1 MIWMSWRQS
10 RLTLLIGA
18 LVLAALAAYLITT
31 GLDIRSA
38 RDAYLTQCHATGD
51 CTATLA
57 RLAGDYRTRLLLLAG
72 VLGLVPPLIGMFWG
86 APLIAREL
94 ETGTHRLAW
103 NQSVTR
109 RRWLAVRLLTV
120 LLAAM
125 LVAGAA
131 SALLTWA
138 ASPVDAIAADRFAT
152 VNFGARYLSPVGQA
166 ALASVLGAVTGLF
179 VRRTVPAMALT
190 GLLVI
195 AVLFVMPNAV
205 RPHLMPPEHL
215 TRPMTAEAIDEAH
228 GLGTLGSAP
237 VLRGIS
243 VPDAW
248 VTSTSELLTADG
260 RPLDAHAF
268 DDCLTRAPKTGA
280 RGTFGDSSP
289 CLAAHD
295 LHLDIA
301 YQPNSRFWRFQL
313 LETALYLLLS
323 TSLAAFALWRIRHRT

>member
-1 MIWMSWRQS
+1 MSWRQF
-10 RLTLLIGA
+10 RTPALVGA
-18 LVLAALAAYLITT
+18 LVLAALAAYLIST

-38 RDAYLTQCHATGD
+38 RDGYLAQCHAAGD
-51 CTATLA
+51 CPAALS

-72 VLGLVPPLIGMFWG
+72 VLGLVPALIGMFWC

-109 RRWLAVRLLTV
+109 RRWLLVRLSTV
-120 LLAAM
+120 LLAAV
-125 LVAGAA
+125 LVALAA

-138 ASPVDAIAADRFAT
+138 AAPVDAIAGDRFAT
-152 VNFGARYLSPVGQA
+152 VNFGARYLSPIGQA
-166 ALASVLGAVTGLF
+166 ALAAALGAVTGLF

-195 AVLFVMPNAV
+195 AILFVMPNAV
-205 RPHLMPPEHL
+205 RPHLMPAQHL
-215 TRPMTAEAIDEAH
+215 SRPMTAAAIDEAH

-237 VLRGIS
+237 VVRGIE
-243 VPDAW
+243 VPGAW
-248 VTSTSELLTADG
+248 VTDVSELLTADG
-260 RPLDAHAF
+260 RPLDSRTF
-268 DDCLTRAPKTGA
+268 NDCLMHAPKTGA

-289 CLAAHD
+289 CLASHD

-301 YQPNSRFWRFQL
+301 YQPNSRFWRFQV
-313 LETALYLLLS
+313 LETALYLALSALLC
-323 TSLAAFALWRIRHRT
+323 AFAVWRIRHRT

>member
-1 MIWMSWRQS
+1 MSWRQS
-10 RLTLLIGA
+10 RLSLMVGA
-18 LVLAALAAYLITT
+18 VVLAALAAYLIST
-31 GLDIRSA
+31 GLDIRAA
-38 RDAYLTQCHATGD
+38 RDGYLAQCHATGD
-51 CTATLA
+51 CTATMA

-109 RRWLAVRLLTV
+109 RRWLAVRLSTV
-120 LLAAM
+120 LLATLLFAA
-125 LVAGAA
+125 VAA
-131 SALLTWA
+131 ALLTWA
-138 ASPVDAIAADRFAT
+138 ASPVDAVAGDRFAT
-152 VNFGARYLSPVGQA
+152 VNFGARDLSPIAQA
-166 ALASVLGAVTGLF
+166 AFASVLGAVTGLF

-205 RPHLMPPEHL
+205 RPHLMPPLHL
-215 TRPMTAEAIDEAH
+215 TRPMTASAIDEAH

-237 VLRGIS
+237 VVRGIE

-260 RPLDAHAF
+260 RPLDARAF
-268 DDCLTRAPKTGA
+268 DDCLMRAPKTGA

-289 CLAAHD
+289 CLAAYD

-313 LETALYLLLS
+313 LETALYLSLTALLAFV
-323 TSLAAFALWRIRHRT
+323 AAWRIRHRT